1 MSAPNIVNVTT
12 INLKNAAANL
22 TTSLADIL
30 ANAASSNKVLKVNG
44 ITVSNTSAANITVDV
59 VLDVAST
66 NYYLAKEVLVYAKT
80 SLVIVSKDSAGLYL
94 EENDKIEALAS
105 AATADIIITYEELS

>member
-1 MSAPNIVNVTT
+1 MSAPNIVNVST

-22 TTSLADIL
+22 TTSLTNIL
-30 ANAASSNKVLKVNG
+30 ANGASSNKVLKING
-44 ITVSNTSAANITVDV
+44 ITVSNTGSADVTVDV
-59 VLDVAST
+59 VLDVAGT
-66 NYYLAKEVLVYAKT
+66 NYYLAKGILLVDNT
-80 SLVIVSKDSAGLYL
+80 SLVVVSKDSAGLYL